1 MSRIKL
7 VQVKE
12 IAYNIIVIMYWH
24 LKLEK
29 KRRVKK
35 SREKRK
41 KKERKGFARFVV
53 VITERRSVFI
63 RRTRRIRKTVVAV
76 MPNHQMSVLL
86 WQPLITKTNDYTS
99 GKSLRLDIKWEVHK
113 RT

>member
-1 MSRIKL
+1 MSRIRL

-12 IAYNIIVIMYWH
+12 IAYNIIVIIYWH

-29 KRRVKK
+29 KRIVEE

-41 KKERKGFARFVV
+41 RKERKGFARFVV
-53 VITERRSVFI
+53 VITGRRSIFI

-76 MPNHQMSVLL
+76 ILNHQVL
-86 WQPLITKTNDYTS
+86 
-99 GKSLRLDIKWEVHK
+99 V
-113 RT
+113 

>member
-7 VQVKE
+7 VQVKK
-12 IAYNIIVIMYWH
+12 IAYNIIVIMHWH

-29 KRRVKK
+29 KRRVKE

-41 KKERKGFARFVV
+41 RKERKGLARFVV
-53 VITERRSVFI
+53 VITRRSILI

-76 MPNHQMSVLL
+76 MPNHQVL
-86 WQPLITKTNDYTS
+86 
-99 GKSLRLDIKWEVHK
+99 V
-113 RT
+113 